1 MRSLC
6 DTCGNVREVCT
17 ARSRFVLCELTLTD
31 AAYPNYPPQP
41 IVRCDGHRPKNDL
54 DDGEPGNRREDH
66 RRSG

>member
-1 MRSLC
+1 
-6 DTCGNVREVCT
+6 
-17 ARSRFVLCELTLTD
+17 VLCELTLTD